1 MVIFGYMLQT
11 KPRFSVRN
19 IVLRYLS
26 SVQKA
31 APKST
36 IEKCICFMLPTYD
49 LLLE

>member
-1 MVIFGYMLQT
+1 MAIFGYMLQT

-19 IVLRYLS
+19 IVLRYVS

-36 IEKCICFMLPTYD
+36 IEKCIYALCFLRMIYC
-49 LLLE
+49 